1 MPQYSFGQPT
11 DGIIQ
16 MAYVVADI
24 RAAMELWTA
33 RLRAGPWFLLD
44 HFTGEDAVY
53 RGAPSRA
60 DVAIAMGFA
69 GHMQIELIQPNDDH
83 PSVYKEVIDQR
94 GYGFHH
100 FGKATA
106 DYESDLKKYGAAGY
120 ELAFE
125 ARVPTGGRVGYLDTK
140 GELPGFL
147 ELIEDSKGLDGVF
160 TGFYRASILWDGA
173 DPVRPMA

>member
-1 MPQYSFGQPT
+1 MPQYSFGQPA

-16 MAYVVADI
+16 MAYVVDDI
-24 RAAMELWTA
+24 QAAMALWTR
-33 RLRAGPWFLLD
+33 RLKAGPWFLLD
-44 HFTGEDAVY
+44 HFTGEKAVY
-53 RGAPSRA
+53 RGGPSKA

-69 GHMQIELIQPNDDH
+69 GHMQIELIQPNDAH

-106 DYESDLKKYGAAGY
+106 AYDADVRTYAAAGY

-125 ARVPTGGRVGYLDTK
+125 ALVPTGGRVGYLDTK

-147 ELIEDSKGLDGVF
+147 ELIEDSPALDEVF
-160 TGFYRASILWDGA
+160 TSFYRASLLWDGS